1 LQTLR
6 RIQQTRYA
14 RRRNKFPAL
23 MFLRSGSV
31 AVVHAVEDKL
41 SGRRQ
46 PFPGGKR
53 LGRRKRRRKSYAPSE
68 VAVSIRLCRKDSATR
83 GIGVP
88 TSRHSRHRG
97 RSAQVLPIQLG
108 GDGHCVASLHRLLH

>member
-53 LGRRKRRRKSYAPSE
+53 LGRRKRRRKSYAPPRSPFRFGS
-68 VAVSIRLCRKDSATR
+68 AGRTRRLGVLACRPVVT
-83 GIGVP
+83 
-88 TSRHSRHRG
+88 RHRG